1 VCPQLVNGDSKS
13 ERSRNDAAA
22 PIGMG
27 ATDTTGRI
35 LASLFGQGPPALVF
49 NHSLDVS
56 NGGVLLA
63 LPALLNLGLLNHLE
77 YLVLPDGY
85 YRLDSILLLLAFMA
99 LARVKNIEWL
109 RYSPPGEWGKLLG
122 PDRIPEAKTLRNKVR
137 LLTEDGQAQ
146 QWSGALSR
154 DWMAMFP
161 ETAGVLYIDGHV
173 RVYHGSQT
181 ELPRHYVARQ
191 QLCLRATTDYWVNA
205 MDGQP
210 FFMVNQPVD
219 PGLLTVLEEE
229 IVPRLEREVP
239 LQSNLFPST
248 DPLMPRFTLVFDREG
263 YSPDFMARMLKKGIA
278 CLSYHKYPGDDWPT
292 TEFTSHKVDLISGQ
306 SEEMLLA
313 ERDTLLGKKFTVRE
327 IRKLSPSGHQTAI
340 ISTDFRKDITHCA
353 AAMFARWCQENFF
366 RYMREHYNLD
376 GLADYSTGNIPGST
390 RVINPQYRELDSE
403 VRKQAAGL
411 ARKRCECNAIVL
423 CDDIE
428 PDIVTAYETKKAAL
442 REEIEHM
449 EIALDD
455 LKACRKT
462 TPRHVQF
469 ADLPEEDRFRMLG
482 MKSKHFIDTIK
493 LIAYRAES
501 AMANI
506 VRQSMHRRDDARS
519 LLRSLYATEADIM
532 PDQTGQKLTIRIH
545 QPANRCSAES
555 TLHLIGELNATR
567 TVFPGTDLRLVYELV
582 T

>member
-1 VCPQLVNGDSKS
+1 
-13 ERSRNDAAA
+13 
-22 PIGMG
+22 MG

-35 LASLFGQGPPALVF
+35 LASLFGQGPPELIF
-49 NHSLDVS
+49 THSLDVS

-63 LPALLNLGLLNHLE
+63 LPALLNLGLLHHLE

-99 LARVKNIEWL
+99 LGRVKNIEWL
-109 RYSPPGEWGKLLG
+109 RYLPPGEWGKLLG
-122 PDRIPEAKTLRNKVR
+122 LDRIPEAKTLRNKVR
-137 LLTEDGQAQ
+137 LLTEGGQAQ

-161 ETAGVLYIDGHV
+161 ETTGLLYIDGHV

-210 FFMVNQPVD
+210 FFMVNKPVD

-229 IVPRLEREVP
+229 IVPRLEQELP
-239 LQSNLFPST
+239 LQTELLDTSEPHR
-248 DPLMPRFTLVFDREG
+248 PRFTLVFDREG
-263 YSPDFMARMLKKGIA
+263 YSPEFMGRMLEKGIA
-278 CLSYHKYPGDDWPT
+278 CLSYHKYPGEDWPE
-292 TEFTSHKVDLISGQ
+292 TEFIPRTVRLISGHN
-306 SEEMLLA
+306 EEMLLA
-313 ERDTLLGKKFTVRE
+313 ERTTLLGKKMKVRE
-327 IRKLSPSGHQTAI
+327 IRKLSQGGHQTAI
-340 ISTDFRKDITHCA
+340 ISTDFSRKITLCA

-366 RYMREHYNLD
+366 RYMRQHYNLD
-376 GLADYSTGNIPGST
+376 GLADYSTGTIPGST
-390 RVINPQYRELDSE
+390 RVPNPQYRELDSE
-403 VRKQAAGL
+403 VKKQAARL
-411 ARKRCECNAIVL
+411 VRKRCECDAIVL

-428 PDIVTAYETKKAAL
+428 PDVVVAYETKKAAL
-442 REEIEHM
+442 REEIEQL
-449 EIALDD
+449 EKDVTD
-455 LKACRKT
+455 LKVCRKE

-469 ADLPEEDRFRMLG
+469 ADLPEEDRFRKLS

-493 LIAYRAES
+493 LIAYRAET
-501 AMANI
+501 AMASI
-506 VRQSMHRRDDARS
+506 VRQSMHRKEDARS
-519 LLRSLYATEADIM
+519 LLRSLYATEADII
-532 PDQTGQKLTIRIH
+532 PDQAGQTLTIRVH

-555 TLHLIGELNATR
+555 IHHLIAELNATR
-567 TVFPGTDLRLVYELV
+567 TVFPGTDLRLTYELV

>member
-1 VCPQLVNGDSKS
+1 MANGDSKS
-13 ERSRNDAAA
+13 ERSRNDAVA

-27 ATDTTGRI
+27 VTDSAGRI
-35 LASLFGQGPPALVF
+35 LASLFGQGPPELVF
-49 NHSLDVS
+49 THSLDVS
-56 NGGVLLA
+56 NVGVLLA
-63 LPALLNLGLLNHLE
+63 LPALLNLGLLTHLE
-77 YLVLPDGY
+77 YLSLPDGY
-85 YRLDSILLLLAFMA
+85 YRLDSILVLLAFMA
-99 LARVKNIEWL
+99 LAQVKNIVCL
-109 RYSPPGEWGKLLG
+109 RCTPSGEWGKLLG
-122 PDRIPEAKTLRNKVR
+122 LDRIPEAKTLRNKVR
-137 LLTEDGQAQ
+137 LLTEGGQAQ

-161 ETAGVLYIDGHV
+161 ETAGVFYIDGHV

-181 ELPRHYVARQ
+181 ELPRHNVARQ

-219 PGLLTVLEEE
+219 PGLLTVLEEN
-229 IVPRLEREVP
+229 IVPRLEREIP

-248 DPLMPRFTLVFDREG
+248 DPLAPRFTLVFDREG
-263 YSPDFMARMLKKGIA
+263 YSPGFMARMLKKRIA
-278 CLSYHKYPGDDWPT
+278 CLSYHKYPGDDWPI
-292 TEFTSHKVDLISGQ
+292 TEFTPHTVDLIAGQ
-306 SEEMLLA
+306 CEEMFLA
-313 ERDTLLGKKFTVRE
+313 ERDTQLGKKFTVRE

-340 ISTDFRKDITHCA
+340 LSTDFRKDISHCA

-403 VRKQAAGL
+403 VKKQAARL

-428 PDIVTAYETKKAAL
+428 QKVVTAYETKKAVL
-442 REEIEHM
+442 QEEIEHL
-449 EIALDD
+449 EVALAD

-482 MKSKHFIDTIK
+482 MKSKQFIDTIK

-501 AMANI
+501 AMTNI
-506 VRQSMHRRDDARS
+506 VRQAMYRRDDARS
-519 LLRSLYATEADIM
+519 LLRSLYATEADII
-532 PDQTGQKLTIRIH
+532 PDQTEQKLTIRIH
-545 QPANRCSAES
+545 QPANRCSTEFI
-555 TLHLIGELNATR
+555 LHLIGELNTTR
-567 TVFPGTDLRLVYELV
+567 TVLPGTDLRLFSELV